1 MILKYVCQI
10 KISTWK
16 NTSLKTIYEKY
27 FLAMKTCL
35 VYNNYFK
42 FLAMTACPMYNI
54 YFKIFIIDDFFR
66 V

>member
-1 MILKYVCQI
+1 
-10 KISTWK
+10 
-16 NTSLKTIYEKY
+16 
-27 FLAMKTCL
+27 MKTCL